1 MNKLAPMRRFAALI
15 TALVLGL
22 ACALILASCGGG
34 GGTLSSAN
42 AGELNGLLDQIEQRA
57 QSGDCA
63 GAGSLAQQ
71 VAQSVEKRTDINAK
85 LRSALVDGFQRI
97 QALSSD
103 PTTCS
108 GTATTTTT
116 TTEETTTQE
125 TTPTRTTDTTP
136 DTVTTPTQTTPTQTT
151 PTQTTTGTGGTD
163 GSGGIGT
170 P

>member
-1 MNKLAPMRRFAALI
+1 MNTLAPMRRFAALT

-42 AGELNGLLDQIEQRA
+42 ATELNQLLDQIEQRA
-57 QSGDCA
+57 QAGDCA

-71 VAQSVEKRTDINAK
+71 VAQSVDKRTDIDAK
-85 LRSALVDGFQRI
+85 LRSALVDGFQRV

-108 GTATTTTT
+108 GTGTSVT

-125 TTPTRTTDTTP
+125 TTPTQTTETTP
-136 DTVTTPTQTTPTQTT
+136 TETTPTQTTPTQTT
-151 PTQTTTGTGGTD
+151 TTPTTTGTGGTD